1 MLHRHESTMKVEPG
15 ARLGPYEILA
25 PLGAGGMGEVWR
37 ARDTRLDREVALK
50 FLPETFVDDPER
62 HARFEREAKVLASLN
77 HPNIATLYG
86 LDHLDGRHAL
96 AMELVEGDGLDE
108 RTARGRVP
116 VAEALPIALQIAEA
130 LEAAHEKGI
139 VHRDL
144 KPANVKVRPDGT
156 VKVLDFGLAKAW
168 EEEVQP
174 GGPAHSPTVTG
185 VYTKGEVILGTVAYM
200 SPEQAR
206 GLSVDKRADIWAF
219 GVVLWEMLV
228 GRPLFAADT
237 VSDTIAAVLMTEI
250 NLAGL
255 PGSTPDAIRSLLRR
269 CLERNP
275 KNRLRDIGEARVA
288 LRDVIGVEGPP
299 PGSSV
304 GHSAPHAPTSPP
316 ASQRSQRTRWRL
328 AGMVAFAG
336 AIALAGAILVLRAAG
351 WPRALFGTPSAG
363 PIRSLAVLP
372 LENLSGDPGQG
383 YFADGMTEAL
393 INNLAQIGALSV
405 ISRTTVMQLK
415 GTHMSLPEI
424 AKRLNGVDAVIEG
437 SVQRAGKHVRIS
449 VQLVR
454 AATDTPLWAKDY
466 DSELNDVLSLQGEV
480 ARAIAEQVRAEL
492 TPRERKRLAAAPSV
506 DPEAYDLFLRGRA
519 HSRHENREDND
530 EAIALLEQAV
540 AADPLFAAAHA
551 ELARAYGVRLFFFKP
566 NDPELEKK
574 SQLEVETALRLD
586 PESSDAHLA
595 RGVLL
600 WDAGY
605 RFPHAEAIR
614 ELRRAIELNPS
625 SDEAHHQ
632 LGLVYLH
639 VGLLDRALREVQEAI
654 RLNPDNA
661 LAPYRLG
668 CVRLY
673 MGDFKGAWALFSKIP
688 FNFNPVLLNY
698 VDAWTLFDLGRKAEA
713 RARTDEY
720 ERAYPRDVGGLNAS
734 MQAILAADAGDATGA
749 EVKIRAAVDHGTG
762 YRHFHH
768 TEYNVAVAYALLGKP
783 KEALR
788 WLQAAAD
795 DGLPCYPLFETDP
808 NLDRI
813 RRDPGFVAFLAGQ
826 KQQWEA
832 FGRL

>member
-1 MLHRHESTMKVEPG
+1 MNPG
-15 ARLGPYEILA
+15 TRLGPYEIVS
-25 PLGAGGMGEVWR
+25 PLGTGGMGEVWR
-37 ARDTRLDREVALK
+37 AKDMRLDREVALK
-50 FLPETFVDDPER
+50 FLPEGFADDPER

-77 HPNIATLYG
+77 HPNIAILYG
-86 LDHLDGRHAL
+86 LEHLDGQHAL
-96 AMELVEGDGLDE
+96 VMELVEGEGLDQ
-108 RTARGRVP
+108 RIGRGPMP
-116 VAEALPIALQIAEA
+116 VDEALPIALQIAEA

-156 VKVLDFGLAKAW
+156 VKVLDFGLAKTW
-168 EEEVQP
+168 DEDVQP
-174 GGPAHSPTVTG
+174 GDPAHSPTVTG
-185 VYTKGEVILGTVAYM
+185 VYTKAGVILGTVAYM

-206 GLSVDKRADIWAF
+206 GQAVDKRTDIWSF
-219 GVVLWEMLV
+219 GVVLWEMLI
-228 GRPLFAADT
+228 GKPLFAGET
-237 VSDTIAAVLMTEI
+237 VSDTLAAVLTREI
-250 NLAGL
+250 DLEKL
-255 PGSTPDAIRSLLRR
+255 PASTPDAIRSLIRR

-275 KNRLRDIGEARVA
+275 KDRLRDIGEARVA
-288 LRDVIGVEGPP
+288 LRDVGGVEAPP

-304 GHSAPHAPTSPP
+304 GHDAPHVPTSPA
-316 ASQRSQRTRWRL
+316 ASRRSQRTLRRR
-328 AGMVAFAG
+328 AGALVFAG
-336 AIALAGAILVLRAAG
+336 AIALAGAILVLRAVG
-351 WPRALFGTPSAG
+351 WPPALFGPSSAR

-372 LENLSGDPGQG
+372 LENFSGDPGQG

-405 ISRTTVMQLK
+405 ISRTTVMQFK
-415 GTHMSLPEI
+415 GTHLSLPEI
-424 AKRLNGVDAVIEG
+424 AKRLNDVDAVIEG
-437 SVQRAGKHVRIS
+437 SVQRAGKHVRVS

-466 DSELNDVLSLQGEV
+466 DSELSDVLSLQGEV

-492 TPRERKRLAAAPSV
+492 TPREQKRLAAAPSV
-506 DPEAYDLFLRGRA
+506 DPEAYDLYLRGKA

-530 EAIALLEQAV
+530 EAIALLEEAV
-540 AADPLFAAAHA
+540 AADPSFAAAHA
-551 ELARAYGVRLFFFKP
+551 ELARAYGIRLFFFKP
-566 NDPELEKK
+566 NDPELDRK
-574 SQLEVETALRLD
+574 SQFEVQTALRLD
-586 PESSDAHLA
+586 PDSSDAHLA

-600 WDAGY
+600 WDASY
-605 RFPHAEAIR
+605 HFPHAEAIR

-639 VGLLDRALREVQEAI
+639 VGLLDQALREVQEAI

-673 MGDFKGAWALFSKIP
+673 MRDYKDAWDLFSKIP
-688 FNFNPVLLNY
+688 LNFNPVLLNY

-734 MQAILAADAGDATGA
+734 MQAILAADAGDASGA
-749 EVKIRAAVDHGTG
+749 EVKIRAAVEHGKG

-788 WLQAAAD
+788 WLQAAAN
-795 DGLPCYPLFETDP
+795 DGLPCYPLFESDP

-813 RRDPGFVAFLAGQ
+813 RRDPGFVAFLARQ
-826 KQQWEA
+826 EQQWEA
-832 FGRL
+832 FRQL